1 MNRLKFFAKMATLW
15 TDGRWLPQNTR
26 ELLNNTAFERVV
38 KHFVSGYRFSP
49 DSGPLSDY
57 KFVLNLLRQLAENN
71 INQVLPELMPEKELN
86 SETIWEMHQFVE
98 ELYNFWRCFER
109 FLVVVDCESGDHK
122 AFKDTATHMNHLVR
136 KAYRDIC
143 ENITQERPRVYRQ
156 VAAGFQAAIIA
167 RRIDERYPESYGP
180 VHEIPVIRQILL
192 SPPLIIDP
200 PVNKRTG
207 EFLKVNR
214 NPLECSTYNP
224 AEFLCYPARVGD
236 LLINIYFHSRFMNLG
251 CSLCNLFELAGDED
265 AGRKPDAVYFFGLP
279 ARAFNGFSEKT
290 VFFEDSHHNMLV
302 GAAPATDNFGYF
314 GYLKKMV
321 LTLHNVIMMKRGRMP
336 IHGAMFKI
344 DFIGRPPANIL
355 VIGDTGAGKSETIEA
370 FRVLGNASIRKLT
383 VIFDDMG
390 SLDIKDGRVL
400 AYGTEVGAF
409 VRLDDLSPGYAY
421 GNIDRSIFMS
431 PNKVNARVVLPV
443 TSMQEVLRG
452 HLVDMV
458 LYANNYEE
466 EDHEHPV
473 LERFESVDNAWRVF
487 REGTSMSKGTTT
499 STGIVHS
506 YFANIFGPTQYIELH
521 DEISQRFFAALFKNG
536 SFIGQLR
543 TRLGIDGYQNKG
555 PLAAAE
561 ALLETILKKN

>member
-26 ELLNNTAFERVV
+26 ELLNNSAFERVV

-49 DSGPLSDY
+49 TAGPLSDY

-71 INQVLPELMPEKELN
+71 INKVLPELMPEKELN

-109 FLVVVDCESGDHK
+109 FLVVVDCEAGDHK
-122 AFKDTATHMNHLVR
+122 AFKETATHMNHLVR

-167 RRIDERYPESYGP
+167 RRNDERYPESYGP

-192 SPPLIIDP
+192 NPPLIIDP

-214 NPLECSTYNP
+214 NPLECSTYSP
-224 AEFLCYPARVGD
+224 ANFLCYPALVGD
-236 LLINIYFHSRFMNLG
+236 LLINIYFHARFMNLG
-251 CSLCNLFELAGDED
+251 VSLCNLFELAGEEE

-279 ARAFNGFSEKT
+279 SSAFNGFAEKT
-290 VFFEDSHHNMLV
+290 VFYEDNHNNMLV
-302 GAAPATDNFGYF
+302 GAAPAADNFGYF

-321 LTLHNVIMMKRGRMP
+321 LTLHNVIMMKRGRLP

-344 DFIGRPPANIL
+344 DFIGRPSANIL

-452 HLVDMV
+452 HQVDMV

-473 LERFESVDNAWRVF
+473 LERFESVDDAWHVF

-506 YFANIFGPTQYIELH
+506 YFANIFGPTQYVELH
-521 DEISQRFFAALFKNG
+521 DEISRRFFAALFKNG

-543 TRLGIDGYQNKG
+543 TRLGIDGYQSKG

-561 ALLETILKKN
+561 AMLTNILEKH

>member
-1 MNRLKFFAKMATLW
+1 MNRLKFFEKMATLW
-15 TDGRWLPQNTR
+15 TDGRWLPQNTT

-38 KHFVSGYRFSP
+38 KRFVSQYRFSQ
-49 DSGPLSDY
+49 DAGQLSDY
-57 KFVLNLLRQLAENN
+57 KFVLTMLRQLAGTS
-71 INQVLPELMPEKELN
+71 ITKVLPELMPEKELN
-86 SETIWEMHQFVE
+86 SETVWEIHMFVE

-109 FLVVVDCESGDHK
+109 FLVIVDCEAADHK
-122 AFKDTATHMNHLVR
+122 AFKETATHMNHLVR

-143 ENITQERPRVYRQ
+143 ENITQDRPRVYRQ

-167 RRIDERYPESYGP
+167 RRSSKRYPDSYGS

-224 AEFLCYPARVGD
+224 AHFLCYPARVGN

-251 CSLCNLFELAGDED
+251 CSLCNLFELADEEE
-265 AGRKPDAVYFFGLP
+265 AGRKPDAVFFFGLP
-279 ARAFNGFSEKT
+279 ARAFNSFAEKT
-290 VFFEDSHHNMLV
+290 VFYEDNHNDMLI
-302 GAAPATDNFGYF
+302 GATPAAENFGYF

-336 IHGAMFKI
+336 VHGAMFKI
-344 DFIGRPPANIL
+344 DFIGRPPANLL

-370 FRVLGNASIRKLT
+370 FRILGNASIRKLT

-390 SLDIKDGRVL
+390 SLDIKEGKVL

-443 TSMQEVLRG
+443 TSMREVLRG
-452 HLVDMV
+452 HQVDMV

-466 EDHEHPV
+466 TDHDHPI
-473 LERFESVDNAWRVF
+473 LEKFENVEKAWHVF

-506 YFANIFGPTQYIELH
+506 YFANIFGPTQYIDLH
-521 DEISQRFFAALFKNG
+521 DEISQRFFAALFDNG
-536 SFIGQLR
+536 SFVGQLR
-543 TRLGIDGYQNKG
+543 TRLGIEGYQSKG
-555 PLAAAE
+555 PQAAAE
-561 ALLETILKKN
+561 AMLAGIS

>member
-1 MNRLKFFAKMATLW
+1 MNRLKFFAKMAILW
-15 TDGRWLPQNTR
+15 TDGRWLPQSTS

-38 KHFVSGYRFSP
+38 KQFLSEYRFSQTA
-49 DSGPLSDY
+49 GPLSDC
-57 KFVLNLLRQLAENN
+57 KCVLNLLRQLAENN
-71 INQVLPELMPEKELN
+71 ITKVLPELMPEKELN

-109 FLVVVDCESGDHK
+109 FLVVVDCEASDHK
-122 AFKDTATHMNHLVR
+122 AFKETATHMNHLVR

-167 RRIDERYPESYGP
+167 RRNDERYPDNYGP

-192 SPPLIIDP
+192 NPPLIIDP
-200 PVNKRTG
+200 PTNKRTG
-207 EFLKVNR
+207 EFLKIDR
-214 NPLECSTYNP
+214 NPLECSAYNP
-224 AEFLCYPARVGD
+224 AHFLCYPARVGD

-251 CSLCNLFELAGDED
+251 VSLCNLFELANEEE
-265 AGRKPDAVYFFGLP
+265 ARRKPDAIYFFGLP
-279 ARAFNGFSEKT
+279 PRAFNGFSEKT
-290 VFFEDSHHNMLV
+290 VFYEDEQNNMLV
-302 GAAPATDNFGYF
+302 GAAPAADNFGYF

-344 DFIGRPPANIL
+344 DFMSRPPANIL

-390 SLDIKDGRVL
+390 SLDIIDGKVL

-421 GNIDRSIFMS
+421 GNLDRSIFMS

-443 TSMQEVLRG
+443 TSMREVLRG
-452 HLVDMV
+452 HQVDMV

-466 EDHEHPV
+466 VDQDHPV
-473 LERFESVDNAWRVF
+473 LERFASVDNAWHVF

-506 YFANIFGPTQYIELH
+506 YFANIFGPTQYVELH
-521 DEISQRFFAALFKNG
+521 DEISQRFFAALLKNG

-543 TRLGIDGYQNKG
+543 TRLGIDGYQSKG

-561 ALLETILKKN
+561 ALLANILKKH